1 MDLKKFVNFCEYGP
15 NIVIDEENKV
25 LKHWHQEAEEE
36 GQSAAIIH
44 YRDDETMYVEAKA
57 DRVTVVFS
65 TLFKDEDDV
74 VLGKVFLQV
83 WHFALH
89 FYGAWSFCLL
99 VWVPPTKLST
109 QFAKYWESVN
119 EWNNQPIGPP
129 FPQISRLDCFA
140 SLLFRQKLSRKL
152 PTRKYDFIQSL
163 GF

>member
-1 MDLKKFVNFCEYGP
+1 MDLKKLVNFCEYGP
-15 NIVIDEENKV
+15 NIVIGEENKV

-109 QFAKYWESVN
+109 QFAKYWNLLMN
-119 EWNNQPIGPP
+119 ETT
-129 FPQISRLDCFA
+129 SRLDHLFHNYQGWIVSQACYFA
-140 SLLFRQKLSRKL
+140 KIYFVNYQ
-152 PTRKYDFIQSL
+152 L
-163 GF
+163 GNIISYRV